1 MGQTDKLWT
10 VQKINKIGDCDVSF
24 CYFQSIVFAAD
35 HDSFTFGL
43 KCRALPEHAYLSKR
57 IGAAQQN
64 ANNKK
69 SYSIEVFFHKTTS
82 TRSNLLTNFDQYH
95 NSLTTTHP
103 IALLDYLLSDH
114 QKKSLMFE
122 HFGQLTPKKNT
133 AFYIPLKQ
141 SNFNKC
147 DY

>member
-1 MGQTDKLWT
+1 M
-10 VQKINKIGDCDVSF
+10 SF
-24 CYFQSIVFAAD
+24 CYFQSIVFAAH

-69 SYSIEVFFHKTTS
+69 NYSVEVFFHKTTS
-82 TRSNLLTNFDQYH
+82 TRSNLLTNFDQHH

-103 IALLDYLLSDH
+103 ITLHDYLLSDH

-122 HFGQLTPKKNT
+122 HFGQLTPKNIQP
-133 AFYIPLKQ
+133 FI
-141 SNFNKC
+141 SR
-147 DY
+147 